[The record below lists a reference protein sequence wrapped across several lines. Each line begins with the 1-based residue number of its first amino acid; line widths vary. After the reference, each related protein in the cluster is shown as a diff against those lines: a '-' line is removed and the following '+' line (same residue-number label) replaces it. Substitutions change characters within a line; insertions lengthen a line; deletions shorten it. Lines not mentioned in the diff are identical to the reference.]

1 MKKWMIGL
9 VVVGVL
15 GVGWWLVSPLFLDK
29 VVNEAPVMSDHSNM
43 NEEEENTMEEKDA
56 MSGDSK
62 MDQEDMNDDTMEEQD
77 DMKDETMEETDSSSS
92 DDMTKDTMKTD
103 ELMGTFSGADSG
115 HTAKGSVMVSDKNIR
130 LEDFEVT
137 NGPDLYVYLVEEGQE
152 TKDGVSLGELKGNMG
167 NQNYEVPKGES
178 VSAGM
183 KIVIWCKQF
192 NVDFG
197 SAELGSKM

>member
-1 MKKWMIGL
+1 MKKWRIGL
-9 VVVGVL
+9 IVVGVL
-15 GVGWWLVSPLFLDK
+15 GVGWWLASPLFLDK
-29 VVNEAPVMSDHSNM
+29 VVDEAPVMSDHSNM
-43 NEEEENTMEEKDA
+43 KDNEENTMEENDG
-56 MSGDSK
+56 MTSDSI
-62 MDQEDMNDDTMEEQD
+62 QEQD

-103 ELMGTFSGADSG
+103 ELMGTFSGADSS
-115 HTAKGSVMVSDKNIR
+115 HTAKGSVMVSVENIR

-167 NQNYEVPKGES
+167 NQNYEIPKGES

-183 KIVIWCKQF
+183 EIVIWCKQF
-192 NVDFG
+192 NVEFG